1 MTVIF
6 RGPKEWKLMR
16 ARARRYGVLALAAW
30 IVPWDTGGTLRGEK
44 GAISGSNR
52 KQRQRVTYCFYSRI
66 HCPFIASDGATLPF

>member
-1 MTVIF
+1 
-6 RGPKEWKLMR
+6 MR

-52 KQRQRVTYCFYSRI
+52 KQRKRVIYCFYLSCAFPCVAVI
-66 HCPFIASDGATLPF
+66 GTSYPS